1 VGVHVANVAPMP
13 LPYDADPVL
22 DSLQDD
28 LRMRINALNEA
39 FHPVWPTDPKRIAEI
54 ERTVVDLRAAIHAR
68 RRELVQ
74 ANRPP
79 QTAESTA
86 AQAKGPDRVGQG
98 T

>member
-1 VGVHVANVAPMP
+1 MP
-13 LPYDADPVL
+13 LPYDADPIL

-39 FHPVWPTDPKRIAEI
+39 LHPVWPTDPKRIAEI
-54 ERTVVDLRAAIHAR
+54 ERTVADLRAAILAR
-68 RRELVQ
+68 RRELAQV
-74 ANRPP
+74 NKGPKLS
-79 QTAESTA
+79 ESPA

>member
-1 VGVHVANVAPMP
+1 MP
-13 LPYDADPVL
+13 LPYDADPIL

-39 FHPVWPTDPKRIAEI
+39 FHPVWPTDPRRIAEI
-54 ERTVVDLRAAIHAR
+54 ERTVADLRTAILAR
-68 RRELVQ
+68 RRELTPV
-74 ANRPP
+74 NRPP

>member
-1 VGVHVANVAPMP
+1 MP

-39 FHPVWPTDPKRIAEI
+39 FHPVWPSDPRRIAEI
-54 ERTVVDLRAAIHAR
+54 ERTVSDLRTAILAR
-68 RRELVQ
+68 RRELAQV
-74 ANRPP
+74 NRPP
-79 QTAESTA
+79 ETAQSAA

>member
-1 VGVHVANVAPMP
+1 MP
-13 LPYDADPVL
+13 LPYDVDPLL

-39 FHPVWPTDPKRIAEI
+39 HHPVWPTDPKRIAEL
-54 ERTVVDLRAAIHAR
+54 ERMVAELRSAILAR
-68 RRELVQ
+68 RRELAQVDL
-74 ANRPP
+74 PP
-79 QTAESTA
+79 GGAESRT